1 MTDTPTVPL
10 PEKEIRLQHRGI
22 AVVALLLLG
31 LFGLTWL
38 IEYMQVDQRASRWAY
53 SERENWPLGHLQPW
67 QWLLDYGTI
76 PGFISTLLALLGWYM
91 AQRWKHWYAWRRYL
105 LVYGLVSVIGA
116 GIFVNAILKEHS
128 GRPRPREVIQFGG
141 VWEYRPAME
150 FGTPGKG
157 RSFPCGHCTMG
168 FLFSTGIVFWQLSRV
183 LSLAML
189 SGGLIYGSMISVGRL
204 LQGGHFVSDAL
215 WSLGVLW
222 VTLALLYYF
231 VFQPPI
237 SENQPYAPLKPEQQR
252 WLLLGLLLFLG
263 ILSALYIMRRPFY
276 QDYRQEFDVPER
288 IRTLTLRT
296 NLEEDEV
303 VLKTSSSGRGEVY
316 IEGRGFALPDADFLI
331 EFSSAGPGEM
341 QTVSVRV
348 IPEGY
353 FAELETR
360 MVLRLPGKL
369 FDSTRIE
376 NVSVKTESGEN

>member
-1 MTDTPTVPL
+1 MTDTPTVHL
-10 PEKEIRLQHRGI
+10 LEKETRLQHLGI
-22 AVVALLLLG
+22 VVVAVLLLG

-38 IEYMQVDQRASRWAY
+38 IEYLQVDLRTSRWAY
-53 SERENWPLGHLQPW
+53 SESENWPLGHLQPW

-141 VWEYRPAME
+141 VWKYLPAME

-168 FLFSTGIVFWQLSRV
+168 FLFSAGIVFWQRSRV
-183 LSLAML
+183 LSIAML

-237 SENQPYAPLKPEQQR
+237 SENQHYAPLKPEQQR
-252 WLLLGLLLFLG
+252 WLLLGLIFL
-263 ILSALYIMRRPFY
+263 R
-276 QDYRQEFDVPER
+276 
-288 IRTLTLRT
+288 
-296 NLEEDEV
+296 
-303 VLKTSSSGRGEVY
+303 
-316 IEGRGFALPDADFLI
+316 
-331 EFSSAGPGEM
+331 
-341 QTVSVRV
+341 
-348 IPEGY
+348 
-353 FAELETR
+353 
-360 MVLRLPGKL
+360 
-369 FDSTRIE
+369 
-376 NVSVKTESGEN
+376 